1 MMAREVAEPV
11 PTFSIGFAEKEF
23 DEIPHARVVSE
34 EFGTRQFEAQA
45 DTDLIGA
52 LPIIIKG
59 LGEPSDPVALSFFSA
74 SRLAANHV
82 KVALGGEG
90 GNELF
95 AGVDRYRGLRL
106 ATYYSFVPAPIRRA
120 IIAPLIHRI
129 PSSFGYNSLAI
140 KLRWLQQ
147 MAETQDMGDR
157 LAEAVSFFRFNQA
170 EKDTLLTENVRQ
182 FLDPGSAAREISDR
196 YHESDAESSVERM
209 VYTDYCTRLPEH
221 LLMLSDRMGMVHGL
235 EVRAPLVDKEL
246 VEYMAAFPLAM
257 KIRRNKARYIW
268 YKLAERVLPASIA
281 SRKKRGF
288 KLPLAYWFAVEL
300 HPFLRQVIQDSRLAA
315 AGVFDRTYMLQILEE
330 HRRRQIDHSWKIW
343 MLLNLEMWYRMEIEG
358 VSLEQAREWVERIAS
373 DA

>member
-1 MMAREVAEPV
+1 
-11 PTFSIGFAEKEF
+11 
-23 DEIPHARVVSE
+23 
-34 EFGTRQFEAQA
+34 
-45 DTDLIGA
+45 
-52 LPIIIKG
+52 
-59 LGEPSDPVALSFFSA
+59 
-74 SRLAANHV
+74 
-82 KVALGGEG
+82 
-90 GNELF
+90 
-95 AGVDRYRGLRL
+95 
-106 ATYYSFVPAPIRRA
+106 
-120 IIAPLIHRI
+120 
-129 PSSFGYNSLAI
+129 
-140 KLRWLQQ
+140 
-147 MAETQDMGDR
+147 
-157 LAEAVSFFRFNQA
+157 
-170 EKDTLLTENVRQ
+170 
-182 FLDPGSAAREISDR
+182 
-196 YHESDAESSVERM
+196 
-209 VYTDYCTRLPEH
+209 
-221 LLMLSDRMGMVHGL
+221 MLSDRMGMVHGL